1 MHILQV
7 IETGGPGGAETVFAR
22 LAAALRTEGHTVTAV
37 VGSDDWLARQLRR
50 SGCPVVVHSGH
61 GTLDLAFVRLLR
73 RLMRDA
79 DVVHSHLFGATV
91 YAAIAAAGTG
101 VPVVG
106 TLHGHADLQ
115 GDGLRLAVKR
125 AVLRHGC
132 ARLTAVSD
140 NLARHAAELLAF
152 PAARVRVVHNGVAA
166 NGVAANGSA
175 DPGIPAALTTESVVQ
190 SGPVVGALGN
200 IRPSKDYPTLLRA
213 LALLVD
219 RHPNVRLEIAGAP
232 DDSGLYE
239 SIQLLADSLALTSRV
254 TFRGFVESPATF
266 LAGCDV
272 FALSSSHEGFSLATV
287 EAMLAGVPVV
297 ATRSGGPEEILR
309 DAETGL
315 LVPTAN
321 PAALAAA
328 IADTLE
334 NRDASQRRTLAA
346 RTAALERF
354 TVDAMLRSYLNIYRD
369 VTELRAR

>member
-1 MHILQV
+1 V
-7 IETGGPGGAETVFAR
+7 CS
-22 LAAALRTEGHTVTAV
+22 
-37 VGSDDWLARQLRR
+37 SDL
-50 SGCPVVVHSGH
+50 
-61 GTLDLAFVRLLR
+61 
-73 RLMRDA
+73 
-79 DVVHSHLFGATV
+79 
-91 YAAIAAAGTG
+91 
-101 VPVVG
+101 
-106 TLHGHADLQ
+106 
-115 GDGLRLAVKR
+115 
-125 AVLRHGC
+125 
-132 ARLTAVSD
+132 D
-140 NLARHAAELLAF
+140 NLARHAVELLAF

-334 NRDASQRRTLAA
+334 NLDASQRRTQAA

-369 VTELRAR
+369 VTEPRAR